1 VCESGFII
9 YVFPEGSGFWIR
21 IQNML
26 LPLLAKIKN
35 LQIRIQVAQMNIYG
49 SAFAALLANKPLTFF
64 VIIIIWT
71 L

>member
-1 VCESGFII
+1 MAFLNRF
-9 YVFPEGSGFWIR
+9 FPEGSGFWIR

-49 SAFAALLANKPLTFF
+49 SAFAALQANKP
-64 VIIIIWT
+64 
-71 L
+71 

>member
-1 VCESGFII
+1 MAFLNRF
-9 YVFPEGSGFWIR
+9 FPEGSGFWIR

-49 SAFAALLANKPLTFF
+49 SAFAALQANKPLNFC
-64 VIIIIWT
+64 VIITIWT